1 MTTVETA
8 SPKLVAAY
16 RRTEFRVADRG
27 WSLVLRHDEY
37 SKVLEEC
44 HRAFGVSCSAYI
56 TAWNPRSE
64 PTSREANEAA
74 QARLEAE
81 LAGAGY
87 ALLHG
92 EGVDPSGQ
100 WPGEPSVLVLG
111 ISGNEAQRLGRAYG
125 QNAIVVA
132 GKDAIPRVVMVEDQ
146 RSRK

>member
-1 MTTVETA
+1 MLEMKRVSEELA
-8 SPKLVAAY
+8 AAY
-16 RRTEFRVADRG
+16 RRTEFRVSDRG
-27 WSLVLRHDEY
+27 WSFVLRHGAH

-44 HRAFGVSCSAYI
+44 HAAFGVTCSTYI

-64 PTSREANEAA
+64 PTAPEVNRAA

-81 LAGAGY
+81 LQAAGFPF
-87 ALLHG
+87 LRG
-92 EGVDPSGQ
+92 EGVDPTGS

-132 GKDAIPRVVMVEDQ
+132 GRDAVARVVMLED
-146 RSRK
+146 